1 MRNQL
6 CLCKCITQVT
16 DLRQKARLLVHDG
29 ATLMG
34 VLDEFGVLEEGEV
47 FLQVR
52 TGLRK
57 DGDIHIKTNAYGPKC
72 LTSPNLT

>member
-1 MRNQL
+1 M
-6 CLCKCITQVT
+6 T

-47 FLQVR
+47 FLQV
-52 TGLRK
+52 GLRTRARYQT
-57 DGDIHIKTNAYGPKC
+57 DGI
-72 LTSPNLT
+72 